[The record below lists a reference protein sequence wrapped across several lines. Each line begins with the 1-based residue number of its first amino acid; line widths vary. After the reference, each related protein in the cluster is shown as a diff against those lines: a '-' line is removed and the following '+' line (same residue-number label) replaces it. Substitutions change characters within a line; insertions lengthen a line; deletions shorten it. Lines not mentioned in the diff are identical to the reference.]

1 MSLIGF
7 LLTGFLI
14 SMAYPVPVIV
24 EQNAAMPGYMDG
36 PGQCENEVVCLN
48 VRNLFNFLTKNDKR
62 RVVLNNIAHFVD
74 RNGDREVD
82 FDEFYEKIVE
92 LITEGFNII
101 DTNSD
106 GSIDEL
112 LSPTSLDQFRF
123 DLFEKLL
130 SIYTEML
137 DNDMDNVLTASDAKN
152 SLCNSLGNQSHPN
165 FDCNGE
171 EKWKGKF
178 SELFQYPNFFTN
190 VPAPIKKVYSFLD
203 EDQNQ
208 ELTVQETHKFLKRI
222 LTNIDKNRNCQISLK
237 EVLAVLEEN
246 NLAEDSL
253 LAVKLM
259 GEYFLAVAKY
269 LVDGFIRSA
278 DTNKDSRVTLQ
289 EVLKFSDYNYMKST
303 SDVIHD
309 LGFTPYGPAQY
320 LIYRY
325 DYQAMM
331 EAKEK
336 NLAMWLAV
344 LDSFMN
350 NLLVKSSSPSEQCEG
365 STMHYQLFNI

>member
-7 LLTGFLI
+7 LLTGLLL

-24 EQNAAMPGYMDG
+24 EQNAVMPGYMEG
-36 PGQCENEVVCLN
+36 PEQCENEVVCSN
-48 VRNLFNFLTKNDKR
+48 VRNLFNFFTKIAKR
-62 RVVLNNIAHFVD
+62 QVYLNNIAHFVD
-74 RNGDREVD
+74 KNGDREVD

-92 LITEGFNII
+92 LITEGFNIL
-101 DTNSD
+101 DKNSD

-112 LSPTSLDQFRF
+112 LSPNSLDQFRF

-152 SLCNSLGNQSHPN
+152 SLCTLANLPYPN

-178 SELFQYPNFFTN
+178 SELFQDPNFFTK
-190 VPAPIKKVYSFLD
+190 VPAPIKKVYSVLD

-222 LTNIDKNRNCQISLK
+222 LTNIDKNGDCQISLK

-253 LAVKLM
+253 LAVKLL
-259 GEYFLAVAKY
+259 GEYFLAVTKY

-303 SDVIHD
+303 SNVIHD
-309 LGFTPYGPAQY
+309 LGFSPYGPAQY

-325 DYQAMM
+325 DYQAMK